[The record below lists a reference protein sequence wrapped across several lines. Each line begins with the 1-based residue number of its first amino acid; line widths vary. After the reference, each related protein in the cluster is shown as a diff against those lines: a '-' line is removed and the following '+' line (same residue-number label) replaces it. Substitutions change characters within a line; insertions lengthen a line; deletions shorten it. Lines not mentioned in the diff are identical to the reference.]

1 MNRKKKIVAGIVI
14 VLVAV
19 VAVTVVVLVVTR
31 TPRPNVVGTYVG
43 LKGAEE
49 ITLAKDGTFTEIPVS
64 FDLSGPPTL
73 HYWVSGNNITIG
85 TPKGPP
91 TYKIEGNNR
100 LVVDGTVWV
109 KQLVKPNRPSSLVG
123 TYTSS
128 NGESLALDKNGAAYD
143 TQQSQYGGSAR
154 GGTWFAGKNVV
165 TAIFLKKKMT
175 YTIDGKNL
183 VGQGKEFA
191 KTSDRAIVPATL

>member
-1 MNRKKKIVAGIVI
+1 LTMTRKKKIVAGIV
-14 VLVAV
+14 VVVVAV
-19 VAVTVVVLVVTR
+19 VTVAVVLVVTR
-31 TPRPNVVGTYVG
+31 TPTPSVVGTYVG

-49 ITLAKDGTFTEIPVS
+49 MTLAEDGTFTEIPVS

-73 HYWVSGNNITIG
+73 RYWVSGNNVTVG

-91 TYKIEGNNR
+91 TYKIGG
-100 LVVDGTVWV
+100 LVVDGRVWV

-128 NGESLALDKNGAAYD
+128 NGESLALDNNGAAYD
-143 TQQSQYGGSAR
+143 SQQTPYGGSAR

-165 TAIFLKKKMT
+165 TAIFLNKKMT
-175 YTIDGKNL
+175 YTINGKNL
-183 VGQGKEFA
+183 VGQSKEFVR
-191 KTSDRAIVPATL
+191 TSDTAILPVTP